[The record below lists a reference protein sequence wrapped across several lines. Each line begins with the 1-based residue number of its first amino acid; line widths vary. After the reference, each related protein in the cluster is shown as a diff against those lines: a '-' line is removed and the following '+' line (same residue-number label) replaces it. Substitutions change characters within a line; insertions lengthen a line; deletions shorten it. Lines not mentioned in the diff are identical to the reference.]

1 MGFIKG
7 MSVRKLS
14 SRLTMG
20 FIAIILAISVLGF
33 YNTQVVGELHKNWA
47 EYKAEAESKSFLLN
61 ELHDVI
67 GYGGAIHQF
76 KNYVLR
82 QDAPRLVKIEN
93 GFTRAQEILS
103 AYGKLNVTAGEKQ
116 ALSEI
121 SAVFANYLDAVP
133 VVQVMADEG
142 ASSQEIDQKVKI
154 NDTPAVEGMQFL
166 DEKVKAVLTGKAIEV
181 ENKQT
186 TIQSV
191 IFYGSIGTSLLLVGM
206 LVILILAFRTIL
218 KQIGG
223 EPKTIMTIAR
233 RISEGDLSEEL
244 STADDNESVFSAVVC
259 MQKDLRSRSEND
271 ARTSAGN
278 ERLRQ
283 ALDNA
288 SSSVMVAD
296 NNNNIVFMNKST
308 TALLQNRESEIRAHL
323 PHFKAADVVGS
334 NIDVFHKKPE
344 VQQQRMATLKSSHSV
359 TIDFVG
365 CAFKLTVNPVV
376 LADGERVG
384 SIVEWFD
391 ITEQLKSE
399 ANIRNLVESA
409 TRGELHERIDVD
421 SASGFYRNLSQSMN
435 DLMEVNERAVSEVQ
449 NVFAA
454 IAKGDLTAKIDS
466 GYMGMYKRLKDN
478 ANDTVDRLTEVISR
492 VKDSSLIIAAASTE
506 LVSTNKSLT
515 ATAEDGA
522 KQADTAASAAANV
535 MQNVNAVA
543 NATTDMEQSVQEI
556 TRNVGEA
563 AGVATQAVTLA
574 QTTNTQVRKLA
585 TSSNDIGNVIKVI
598 NSIAEQT
605 NLLALNATIEAAR
618 AGDAGKGFAVVANEV
633 KDLAKGTASATDEIA
648 QKVKAIQDD
657 SDTAV
662 QAIGDITKIIETISQ
677 YQNTISEKVG
687 EQHIATRHISE
698 NANEAARGNDEITY
712 TSKRVSEGIDSTV
725 SGVGQVQSSAEEL
738 GRMANELSDLV
749 EGFTIFERQ

>member
-1 MGFIKG
+1 
-7 MSVRKLS
+7 
-14 SRLTMG
+14 
-20 FIAIILAISVLGF
+20 
-33 YNTQVVGELHKNWA
+33 
-47 EYKAEAESKSFLLN
+47 
-61 ELHDVI
+61 
-67 GYGGAIHQF
+67 
-76 KNYVLR
+76 
-82 QDAPRLVKIEN
+82 
-93 GFTRAQEILS
+93 
-103 AYGKLNVTAGEKQ
+103 
-116 ALSEI
+116 
-121 SAVFANYLDAVP
+121 
-133 VVQVMADEG
+133 
-142 ASSQEIDQKVKI
+142 
-154 NDTPAVEGMQFL
+154 
-166 DEKVKAVLTGKAIEV
+166 
-181 ENKQT
+181 
-186 TIQSV
+186 
-191 IFYGSIGTSLLLVGM
+191 
-206 LVILILAFRTIL
+206 
-218 KQIGG
+218 
-223 EPKTIMTIAR
+223 
-233 RISEGDLSEEL
+233 
-244 STADDNESVFSAVVC
+244 
-259 MQKDLRSRSEND
+259 
-271 ARTSAGN
+271 
-278 ERLRQ
+278 
-283 ALDNA
+283 
-288 SSSVMVAD
+288 MVAD

-749 EGFTIFERQ
+749 EGFLLCGVTASTCRVALFAALLCQTCQ